1 MLAQPPIFAP
11 LEPVVF
17 PPPSTSSASPAPL
30 PFPTGTA
37 PVTAPSR
44 LRGSHRHARA
54 ARDALDLV
62 QRLGDQVD
70 GRGGGGE
77 LDSEGDD
84 LDSSDAEQVRPFFS
98 QRALTRPTRPSGR
111 PAVSRSIP

>member
-17 PPPSTSSASPAPL
+17 PPPSASSTSPAPL

-62 QRLGDQVD
+62 QRLADQVD

-77 LDSEGDD
+77 LDSEGDY
-84 LDSSDAEQVRPFFS
+84 LEGSDAEQVRPFCPE
-98 QRALTRPTRPSGR
+98 RAHTRLTRPSGR
-111 PAVSRSIP
+111 PAVSHTIP